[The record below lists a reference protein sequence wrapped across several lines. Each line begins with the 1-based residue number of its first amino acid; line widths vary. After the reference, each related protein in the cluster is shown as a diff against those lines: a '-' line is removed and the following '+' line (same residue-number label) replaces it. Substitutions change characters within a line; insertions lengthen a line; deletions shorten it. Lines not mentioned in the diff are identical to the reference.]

1 MKTVHPRTCGEHSRR
16 SCGREG
22 NSFMCQTSFDAG
34 ARRGEYVAHKEIER
48 LRSALKVIYTWAA
61 YDREQGLLTE
71 DRALH
76 NKHVIE
82 LCEKALN
89 G

>member
-1 MKTVHPRTCGEHSRR
+1 MLRDTVKKILKQNYGGHGIKDDI
-16 SCGREG
+16 
-22 NSFMCQTSFDAG
+22 QLAD
-34 ARRGEYVAHKEIER
+34 EIIKIIGDSMY
-48 LRSALKVIYTWAA
+48 LKSRSALKVIYTWAA

-76 NKHVIE
+76 NKHVME